1 MTAIIDPKHPVNDR
15 IGVVKSGPKPSATNT
30 RPGLTLKIWLWTLA
44 ALVRFIITGIP
55 ILPFLVVGCPF
66 TKEETV

>member
-1 MTAIIDPKHPVNDR
+1 MELRPLRAGR
-15 IGVVKSGPKPSATNT
+15 VKT
-30 RPGLTLKIWLWTLA
+30 
-44 ALVRFIITGIP
+44 LVRFIITGIL